1 MMKMKGFSVIPQK
14 VFKSTGEE
22 HETGDKEIPVKTEP

>member
-1 MMKMKGFSVIPQK
+1 MKMKGFSVIPQK
-14 VFKSTGEE
+14 DFKSTVAE